1 MDNNGVLSSEPNEVD
16 DFTKPL
22 EGISEESLSLSD
34 GGIRKTSKTEAE
46 ESDSLGEEEDT
57 PGSPRPRSRPNP
69 GRNNTYNINIDKEN
83 TGTGEVTKRISSWF
97 SSFWISSHDTNGE
110 VSAPDKDDPEF
121 ARFKQGLFDS
131 LDNVRSTSESISQIS
146 KDNSI
151 WLMGVYY
158 EVNGDRNSSES
169 NGSFY
174 EGSNYYYTTPG
185 SFPHL
190 SVQQQTLS
198 PTSFPAE
205 FYQDFTSR
213 IWCTYRHNYAP
224 IKPTNFTNDGGWGC
238 MLRSSQSLLA
248 NALIVQFLGR
258 EWRRVNRGED
268 TWDRYVEVL
277 TWFIDDMSSRCP
289 FSVHRVA
296 LLGKQLGKNIGE
308 WFGPLTASQV
318 IKALVEDYSAA
329 QLSVHVVTDGVV
341 YKNEVYKAAQN
352 NRSGRFQ
359 SVLILVSTRL
369 GTDNLNPKYYD
380 ALKAYFRF
388 PHSAG
393 IAGGKPSSS
402 YYFIGTQGDDL
413 FYLDPHHS
421 RPALE
426 LKEIQNFTE
435 EEMATFHCDT
445 LRKIPISQ
453 LDPSMLLGFYCKNSE
468 EFEKFCKLVK
478 EISKDHKPVFTIEQE
493 APVYN
498 SDLDVYSEDEEEFDT
513 SEKEEEE
520 VVDDEVEL

>member
-1 MDNNGVLSSEPNEVD
+1 MENDGVLTSEPIKVD
-16 DFTKPL
+16 EFTKPL
-22 EGISEESLSLSD
+22 EGTSEESISLSD
-34 GGIRKTSKTEAE
+34 GGIREATEAE
-46 ESDSLGEEEDT
+46 ILDSLGEEENLS
-57 PGSPRPRSRPNP
+57 GSPRPQPRPKP
-69 GRNNTYNINIDKEN
+69 GRNNACNVNNDKEN

-97 SSFWISSHDTNGE
+97 SSFWVSSHDTNGE
-110 VSAPDKDDPEF
+110 VSDKDDPEF
-121 ARFKQGLFDS
+121 ARFKQGLLDS
-131 LDNVRSTSESISQIS
+131 LNNGSTPEPISQIS

-151 WLMGVYY
+151 WLMGVCY
-158 EVNGDRNSSES
+158 EVSGDRNSSEY

-174 EGSNYYYTTPG
+174 EGSHYYYTTPG

-190 SVQQQTLS
+190 SMQQQTLS
-198 PTSFPAE
+198 PTNFPAE

-224 IKPTNFTNDGGWGC
+224 IKPTHFTNDGGWGC

-248 NALIVQFLGR
+248 NALIIQFLGR
-258 EWRRVNRGED
+258 EWRRINRGED
-268 TWDRYVEVL
+268 SWDRYVEIL

-341 YKNEVYKAAQN
+341 YKNEVYKVAKN
-352 NRSGRFQ
+352 NRSGRDFFQ

-388 PHSAG
+388 PHSVG

-426 LKEIQNFTE
+426 LKAIQEFTE

-453 LDPSMLLGFYCKNSE
+453 LDPSMLLGFYCQNSE
-468 EFEKFCKLVK
+468 EFENFCNLVE
-478 EISKDHKPVFTIEQE
+478 EIGKDHMPVFTIEQE
-493 APVYN
+493 EPVYN
-498 SDLDVYSEDEEEFDT
+498 SDVDFISEDDELGN
-513 SEKEEEE
+513 SEKEEEDI
-520 VVDDEVEL
+520 VDVAENEAEL